1 VVLAVALDGGVGKFT
16 QMVFCYAASGLL
28 ASIIGV
34 LVARI
39 SKGADPTAA
48 LNKLTYITTAVFVA
62 ITGLATAIFDFS
74 WRYWAA
80 AMLGLGVGVIIGIA
94 TDYFTNDLRKP
105 VQQVASASQSGPAF
119 TMISGM
125 SYGFLSVFPALIGI
139 AVSALG
145 AFLITNSVDPT
156 TITDALFGIS
166 MAAVGMLSIVGMII
180 SNDAYGPIV
189 DNARVWWK
197 WLTWVR
203 KRWTSPMPWTARATR

>member
-1 VVLAVALDGGVGKFT
+1 MGADLFDSHVASLSAAVVLALALDGGVGKFT

-145 AFLITNSVDPT
+145 AFLITNSVDPPP
-156 TITDALFGIS
+156 S
-166 MAAVGMLSIVGMII
+166 
-180 SNDAYGPIV
+180 P
-189 DNARVWWK
+189 ARC
-197 WLTWVR
+197 LGS
-203 KRWTSPMPWTARATR
+203 RWQRWECSPSWA

>member
-1 VVLAVALDGGVGKFT
+1 LPRLAAESSPKTADIAADLVGKVELGIPEDDPRNPAVIADNVGDNVGDVAGMGADLFDSHVASLSAALVLAVVLDRGIGKFT

-28 ASIIGV
+28 SSIIGV

-48 LNKLTYITTAVFVA
+48 LNKLTYITTAVFVGITA
-62 ITGLATAIFDFS
+62 IATAVFGFS
-74 WRYWAA
+74 WHYWAA

-125 SYGFLSVFPALIGI
+125 SYGFLSVFPALDRH
-139 AVSALG
+139 S
-145 AFLITNSVDPT
+145 P
-156 TITDALFGIS
+156 
-166 MAAVGMLSIVGMII
+166 
-180 SNDAYGPIV
+180 YQ
-189 DNARVWWK
+189 R
-197 WLTWVR
+197 WVR
-203 KRWTSPMPWTARATR
+203 S